1 MIILCIVCV
10 YGNTTS
16 EACDKLVILEI
27 TSYIID
33 LYKKCIK
40 HIFMSFVLN
49 SGVNPYAEIK
59 IYKFVRRGNFYGK
72 SVQGKSLFRTPDFDQ
87 FLSTQ

>member
-1 MIILCIVCV
+1 M
-10 YGNTTS
+10 
-16 EACDKLVILEI
+16 
-27 TSYIID
+27 
-33 LYKKCIK
+33 YKTY
-40 HIFMSFVLN
+40 FYEFVLN

-87 FLSTQ
+87 LFISTQ